1 MKLLFVGDVML
12 GRLVNRALKVRRA
25 EYPWGNT
32 LDVFRSANARFCNLE
47 CAISDRGARW
57 SPATKAFHFRSD
69 AKNVEVL
76 KRAGIDAVSLANNH
90 ILDFGEPALRYTL
103 DILDRN
109 RIHHAG
115 AGCDAAGAEA
125 PAVFRIGDKTAAF
138 FAFTDNEPGWMAA
151 EGKPGIHF
159 LPADL
164 ENRDVKRFR
173 LLIEQAR
180 EKKDLVVVSAHW
192 GPNWGREVPEEHAA
206 LAHCLVDSGADVVF
220 GHSAHVFR
228 AVEIYRDRPILYS
241 TGDFM
246 DDYAVDPIE
255 RNDETFLFLVELGE
269 AGGTRV
275 VLYPTTI
282 REFQANLAEGE
293 RARSIAETM
302 QTLCNSW
309 NTASSW
315 QPEERRLTLSGT
327 GGIARSPQPGRL

>member
-12 GRLVNRALKVRRA
+12 GRLVNQALKARPP

-32 LDVFRSANARFCNLE
+32 LDLFWSADARFCNLE
-47 CAISDRGARW
+47 CAISDRGARR

-69 AKNVEVL
+69 ARNVEVL

-90 ILDFGEPALRYTL
+90 VLDFDETALRDTL

-109 RIHHAG
+109 RIHRAG
-115 AGCDAAGAEA
+115 AGCDASEAEA
-125 PAVFRIGDKTAAF
+125 PAVFRIGEKTAAF
-138 FAFTDNEPGWMAA
+138 FAFTDNEPGWKAS

-159 LPADL
+159 LPADTGD
-164 ENRDVKRFR
+164 RCVKRFR
-173 LLIEQAR
+173 RLVEQAS
-180 EKKDLVVVSAHW
+180 KKEDLIIVSAHW

-241 TGDFM
+241 TGDFV

-255 RNDETFLFLVELGE
+255 RNDESFVFLVELGE
-269 AGGTRV
+269 GEETRV

-293 RARSIAETM
+293 RARSIAERM
-302 QTLCNSW
+302 QVLCRSW

-315 QPEERRLTLSGT
+315 GLAEQRLMLSG
-327 GGIARSPQPGRL
+327 GK

>member
-12 GRLVNRALKVRRA
+12 GRLVNQALKRMRP

-32 LDVFRSANARFCNLE
+32 LDVFRSADARFCNLE
-47 CAISDRGARW
+47 CAISDRGSRW
-57 SPATKAFHFRSD
+57 SPAEKAFHFRTD

-90 ILDFGEPALRYTL
+90 VLDFDETALRDTL
-103 DILDRN
+103 DLLDRN

-125 PAVFRIGDKTAAF
+125 PAVFRVGDKTAAF
-138 FAFTDNEPGWMAA
+138 FAFTDNEPGWKAA

-164 ENRDVKRFR
+164 EDRDVKRFR
-173 LLIEQAR
+173 LLVGQAS
-180 EKKDLVVVSAHW
+180 EKRDLVVVSAHW
-192 GPNWGREVPEEHAA
+192 GPNWGREVPGEHVA
-206 LAHCLVDSGADVVF
+206 LARCLVDSGADVVF

-241 TGDFM
+241 TGDFV
-246 DDYAVDPIE
+246 DDYAVDPTE
-255 RNDETFLFLVELGE
+255 RNDESFLFLVELGE

-275 VLYPTTI
+275 DLYPATI

-302 QTLCNSW
+302 QTLCNSR

-315 QPEERRLTLSGT
+315 NPGDRRLTLSG
-327 GGIARSPQPGRL
+327 I

>member
-12 GRLVNRALKVRRA
+12 GRLVNQALKVMRA

-32 LDVFRSANARFCNLE
+32 LDVFRSADARFCNLE

-57 SPATKAFHFRSD
+57 SPDTKAFHFRSD
-69 AKNVEVL
+69 ARNVEVL

-90 ILDFGEPALRYTL
+90 VLDFDGTALRDTL
-103 DILDRN
+103 DILGRN

-138 FAFTDNEPGWMAA
+138 FAFTDNEPGWKAA

-164 ENRDVKRFR
+164 DDRDVKRFR
-173 LLIEQAR
+173 LLVGRTR

-192 GPNWGREVPEEHAA
+192 GPNWGREVPEEHVA

-220 GHSAHVFR
+220 GHSAHICR
-228 AVEIYRDRPILYS
+228 AVEFYRGRPILYS
-241 TGDFM
+241 TGDFV
-246 DDYAVDPIE
+246 DDYAVDPSE
-255 RNDETFLFLVELGE
+255 RNDESFLFLVELGDTGE
-269 AGGTRV
+269 TRV

-302 QTLCNSW
+302 QRLCNSW

-315 QPEERRLTLSGT
+315 HPGELRLTLSGT
-327 GGIARSPQPGRL
+327 GGGSRSPGRGRR

>member
-1 MKLLFVGDVML
+1 V
-12 GRLVNRALKVRRA
+12 
-25 EYPWGNT
+25 
-32 LDVFRSANARFCNLE
+32 RFCNLE
-47 CAISDRGARW
+47 CAISDRGVRR
-57 SPATKAFHFRSD
+57 SPETKAFHFRSD
-69 AKNVEVL
+69 TKNVEVL

-90 ILDFGEPALRYTL
+90 ILDFGEPALRDTL

-115 AGCDAAGAEA
+115 AGCDAAEAEA

-138 FAFTDNEPGWMAA
+138 FAFTDNEPGWKAA

-173 LLIEQAR
+173 SLVEQAR

-241 TGDFM
+241 TGDFV
-246 DDYAVDPIE
+246 DDYAVDRIE
-255 RNDETFLFLVELGE
+255 RNDESFVFLVELGE
-269 AGGTRV
+269 GEETRV

-282 REFQANLAEGE
+282 REFQANLAEGA
-293 RARSIAETM
+293 RARSIAEKM
-302 QTLCNSW
+302 QCRCRSW
-309 NTASSW
+309 NITSSW
-315 QPEERRLTLSGT
+315 GPAEQRLILSG
-327 GGIARSPQPGRL
+327 GK